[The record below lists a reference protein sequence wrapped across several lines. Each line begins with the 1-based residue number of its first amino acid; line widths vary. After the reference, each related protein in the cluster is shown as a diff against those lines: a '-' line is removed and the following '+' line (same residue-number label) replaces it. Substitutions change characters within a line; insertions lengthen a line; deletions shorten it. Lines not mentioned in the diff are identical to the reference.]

1 MTNAN
6 AVRGHRVG
14 AGPMGE
20 PDHGKAAPC
29 IRVSFWCADRHETRL
44 RFAVDA
50 AIPETWDCPRCGR
63 SAGQNEQDPPVRPRA
78 EPYKTHL
85 AYVKERRSAAD
96 GEAILAEALARR
108 RGTASTPAP
117 APLHA
122 ATSREDSH
130 PAEQPPPPAR
140 RRSPARRGPA
150 AVTGDRPRP
159 GRRPADASAPARPPR
174 RPATNPDPA
183 AAGAPSARLAT
194 TRTPAMSSPG
204 NAEPEPV
211 GCPRCRPDG
220 CKGCGYRPGNCTCP
234 GGPRSQL

>member
-1 MTNAN
+1 MTSAN
-6 AVRGHRVG
+6 ALRGHRVG

-44 RFAVDA
+44 RLAVDA
-50 AIPETWDCPRCGR
+50 VIPETWDCPRCGNP
-63 SAGQNEQDPPVRPRA
+63 AGQNEHNPPARPQA

-85 AYVKERRSAAD
+85 AYVKERRSDAD
-96 GEAILAEALARR
+96 GEAILAEALARL
-108 RGTASTPAP
+108 RGTASTHAP
-117 APLHA
+117 A
-122 ATSREDSH
+122 
-130 PAEQPPPPAR
+130 
-140 RRSPARRGPA
+140 
-150 AVTGDRPRP
+150 
-159 GRRPADASAPARPPR
+159 
-174 RPATNPDPA
+174 
-183 AAGAPSARLAT
+183 
-194 TRTPAMSSPG
+194 PG

>member
-1 MTNAN
+1 MTSAN

-50 AIPETWDCPRCGR
+50 VIPETWDCPRCG
-63 SAGQNEQDPPVRPRA
+63 SPAGQNEQDPPARPQA

-85 AYVKERRSAAD
+85 AYVKERRSDAD
-96 GEAILAEALARR
+96 GEAILAEALARI

-117 APLHA
+117 APLPA
-122 ATSREDSH
+122 ATSGEDGH
-130 PAEQPPPPAR
+130 PAEQPPPPA
-140 RRSPARRGPA
+140 
-150 AVTGDRPRP
+150 
-159 GRRPADASAPARPPR
+159 
-174 RPATNPDPA
+174 TN
-183 AAGAPSARLAT
+183 
-194 TRTPAMSSPG
+194 SPG
-204 NAEPEPV
+204 NAEPEPA